1 MSESLIDSFKDIVF
15 FKDMAG
21 VYLECN
27 PAFASFLDRSK
38 EAIIGKTDYDLF
50 EHGQADF
57 FRQNDLQMLEQR
69 QPRHNEEWVTY
80 PDGSR
85 HLLDTLKTPYFG
97 DDGSVIGVLGV
108 SRDITERYR
117 METALRESEE
127 NFHRFFD
134 TIDDL
139 IVVLTPEGRIV
150 FTNVALQTK
159 LAYTREELLTMHV
172 LDLHAKTDL
181 EKGEAIFGEML
192 RHERASCP
200 LPLVTKGGILFP
212 TETRIW
218 LGKWNGQDCIFGISK
233 DLTIE
238 QEAKQR
244 FELLFRNNPNP
255 MALSTLPERK
265 FIDVNDAFL
274 RTLGYSK
281 PEVIGT
287 TSSDLG
293 LFANVDDYERI
304 TSRLAAEHR
313 ISEIDVQV
321 RTKAG
326 AVRNGLFWGEVL
338 QSQTSSFLLTV
349 FLDITEQRKV
359 SAALSR
365 ESERLQGIIRGTNV
379 GTWEWNIQTG
389 ETIFNERWASMAGYT
404 LEELAPLT
412 IQSWIDLTHP
422 EDLQLSTAALQ
433 RHFTGEVDSYEV
445 EVRMRHKSGH
455 WIWVLDRG
463 QVIERD
469 AHGEPLWMMG
479 THQEITA
486 RKQAEAEI
494 ARLSNLQR
502 ELMQLATE
510 FVNVPTDRQ
519 DASIN
524 ISLET
529 MGRLIQADRA
539 YLFAYDLKG
548 STMSNTHEWCNTGIS
563 AEIQNLQQIPLSV
576 APDWVAKHLLGELM
590 HIPDVLELPPE
601 STLRQVL
608 EPQGIRSLITLPL
621 MQSKTCLG
629 FVGFDAVRERRVW
642 KEDEVALLRVLAELY
657 AHFESRRTTERTML
671 ELQKH
676 LTDARDKAQAS
687 AMAKT
692 LFLAN
697 MSHEIRTPLNAILG
711 YSQIIAREC
720 RQCGVAH
727 RTKGLTKSSEHLLEL
742 INDVLELART
752 EGQKITLSPTHF
764 NFHQLLEDVRSMFA
778 KRPDTRALSLGVAI
792 GPGVPSMLH
801 ADAGKIRQVLVNLVS
816 NAVKF
821 TEKGQVRVSA
831 ALLEQEG
838 GDDYALAVDVEDTG
852 CGIRE
857 EDQSIIFD
865 LFARLE
871 KDKRHVGGIG
881 LGLPLCRR
889 YALALGGNISVTST
903 EGSGSR
909 FRFTFR
915 AQPGV
920 GEQCAETNDHLIRL
934 SCTQPE
940 YRILAVDDDTT
951 NLDMLGTLLRSVGFV
966 IETAEKAEAALTRL
980 ADTSKPDIDLLL
992 LDRWMPGIDGAEAL
1006 RRIRN
1011 LHDGK
1016 RLKVIVVTASGFADS
1031 RAESLAMG
1039 ADGFV
1044 AKPIRLKQLL
1054 DEMARVATL
1063 RFDTEAPPPVEP
1075 VSFSPNIF
1083 CSIPLDLRRLLCQAT
1098 RSGDIRQLRTLADQL
1113 ATHYPIPAKTIRV
1126 CIDAYDYETLRK
1138 LLESAEERG
1147 S

>member
-15 FKDMAG
+15 FKDMTG

-27 PAFASFLDRSK
+27 PAFAAFLDRPK
-38 EAIIGKTDYDLF
+38 EEIIGQTDHDLF
-50 EHGQADF
+50 KHSQADF
-57 FRQNDLQMLEQR
+57 FRENDLQMLEQR

-80 PDGSR
+80 PDGSK

-97 DDGSVIGVLGV
+97 DDGNVIGVLGV
-108 SRDITERYR
+108 SRDITERHH
-117 METALRESEE
+117 METALRESED

-139 IVVLTPEGRIV
+139 IVVLTLEGHIV
-150 FTNVALQTK
+150 FANLALQRK
-159 LAYTREELLTMHV
+159 LAYTQEELLTMHV
-172 LDLHAKTDL
+172 LDLHAKKDR

-200 LPLVTKGGILFP
+200 LPLVTKAGILFP

-218 LGKWNGQDCIFGISK
+218 PGKWNGQNCIFGISK

-274 RTLGYSK
+274 HTLGYSK
-281 PEVIGT
+281 PELIGT
-287 TSSDLG
+287 TSSSLG
-293 LFANVDDYERI
+293 LFVNIDDYERI
-304 TSRLAAEHR
+304 ASRLEAGHR

-321 RTKAG
+321 RTKEG
-326 AVRNGLFWGEVL
+326 TLRNGLFWGEVL
-338 QSQTSSFLLTV
+338 QSQTSRFLLTV
-349 FLDITEQRKV
+349 FLDITEQKKI
-359 SAALSR
+359 SSALSR
-365 ESERLQGIIRGTNV
+365 ERERLQGIIRGTNV

-389 ETIFNERWASMAGYT
+389 EVIFNERWAIMAGYT
-404 LEELAPLT
+404 LDELAPLT
-412 IQSWIDLTHP
+412 IQTWIDLAHP
-422 EDLQLSTAALQ
+422 EDLQLSNVALQ
-433 RHFTGEVDSYEV
+433 RHFTGEQDSYEV

-469 AHGEPLWMMG
+469 LHGKPLWMMG

-494 ARLSNLQR
+494 SRLSQLQR
-502 ELMQLATE
+502 ELMHLATE

-519 DASIN
+519 DEAIN
-524 ISLET
+524 LSLET

-539 YLFAYDLKG
+539 YLFAYDLKD
-548 STMSNTHEWCNTGIS
+548 STMSNTHEWCNSGVS
-563 AEIQNLQQIPLSV
+563 AEIHNLQQVPLSV
-576 APDWVAKHLLGELM
+576 APDWVAQHLLGELI
-590 HIPDVLELPPE
+590 HIPDVFALPLE
-601 STLRQVL
+601 STLRQAL

-621 MQSKTCLG
+621 MQSETCLG
-629 FVGFDAVRERRVW
+629 FVGFDAVREWRVW
-642 KEDEVALLRVLAELY
+642 REDEVALLRVLAELY

-671 ELQKH
+671 ELQRN
-676 LTDARDKAQAS
+676 LTEARDKAQAS

-697 MSHEIRTPLNAILG
+697 TSHEIRTPLNAILG

-720 RQCGVAH
+720 SQCGVAH

-752 EGQKITLSPTHF
+752 EGHKITLSPTHF
-764 NFHQLLEDVRSMFA
+764 NFHQLIEDVRLMFA
-778 KRPDTRALSLGVAI
+778 QRPDTRALSLEVTI
-792 GPGVPSMLH
+792 GPGVPCRLH
-801 ADAGKIRQVLVNLVS
+801 ADAGKIRQVLVNMVS

-821 TEKGQVRVSA
+821 TEKGQVSISA
-831 ALLEQEG
+831 TLLGQEG
-838 GDDYALAVDVEDTG
+838 EGDYALAVDVEDTG
-852 CGIRE
+852 CGISE
-857 EDQSIIFD
+857 MDQSLIFD

-871 KDKRHVGGIG
+871 KDKRRVGGIG

-889 YALALGGNISVTST
+889 YALALKGGISVTST
-903 EGSGSR
+903 EGIGSQ

-915 AQPGV
+915 AQPSL

-934 SCTQPE
+934 SGRQPE
-940 YRILAVDDDTT
+940 YRILAVDDDIT

-966 IETAEKAEAALTRL
+966 IETAEKAEEALARL
-980 ADTSKPDIDLLL
+980 ADKGKPDIDMVL
-992 LDRWMPGIDGAEAL
+992 LDKRMPGIDGNEAL

-1011 LHDGK
+1011 LPDGK
-1016 RLKVIVVTASGFADS
+1016 RIKVIMVTASGFADS

-1044 AKPIRLKQLL
+1044 AKPLRLKQLL
-1054 DEMARVATL
+1054 DEMSRVATL
-1063 RFDTEAPPPVEP
+1063 QFDAEAPPPVEP
-1075 VSFSPNIF
+1075 VSFSPDIF
-1083 CSIPLDLRRLLCQAT
+1083 CSIPLDQRRILYQSTL
-1098 RSGDIRQLRTLADQL
+1098 SGDIRQLRTLADQL
-1113 ATHYPIPAKTIRV
+1113 AIDYPIPAKTIRV
-1126 CIDAYDYETLRK
+1126 TIDAYDYETLRK
-1138 LLESAEERG
+1138 LLESAEEI
-1147 S
+1147 SS

>member
-1 MSESLIDSFKDIVF
+1 MRMSESLIDSFKDIVF

-433 RHFTGEVDSYEV
+433 RHFTGELDSYEV

-463 QVIERD
+463 QVIERA

-539 YLFAYDLKG
+539 YLFAYDL
-548 STMSNTHEWCNTGIS
+548 N
-563 AEIQNLQQIPLSV
+563 
-576 APDWVAKHLLGELM
+576 
-590 HIPDVLELPPE
+590 
-601 STLRQVL
+601 
-608 EPQGIRSLITLPL
+608 
-621 MQSKTCLG
+621 
-629 FVGFDAVRERRVW
+629 
-642 KEDEVALLRVLAELY
+642 
-657 AHFESRRTTERTML
+657 
-671 ELQKH
+671 
-676 LTDARDKAQAS
+676 AS
-687 AMAKT
+687 
-692 LFLAN
+692 
-697 MSHEIRTPLNAILG
+697 H
-711 YSQIIAREC
+711 
-720 RQCGVAH
+720 
-727 RTKGLTKSSEHLLEL
+727 
-742 INDVLELART
+742 
-752 EGQKITLSPTHF
+752 
-764 NFHQLLEDVRSMFA
+764 
-778 KRPDTRALSLGVAI
+778 
-792 GPGVPSMLH
+792 
-801 ADAGKIRQVLVNLVS
+801 
-816 NAVKF
+816 
-821 TEKGQVRVSA
+821 
-831 ALLEQEG
+831 
-838 GDDYALAVDVEDTG
+838 
-852 CGIRE
+852 
-857 EDQSIIFD
+857 
-865 LFARLE
+865 
-871 KDKRHVGGIG
+871 
-881 LGLPLCRR
+881 
-889 YALALGGNISVTST
+889 
-903 EGSGSR
+903 
-909 FRFTFR
+909 
-915 AQPGV
+915 
-920 GEQCAETNDHLIRL
+920 
-934 SCTQPE
+934 
-940 YRILAVDDDTT
+940 
-951 NLDMLGTLLRSVGFV
+951 
-966 IETAEKAEAALTRL
+966 
-980 ADTSKPDIDLLL
+980 
-992 LDRWMPGIDGAEAL
+992 
-1006 RRIRN
+1006 
-1011 LHDGK
+1011 
-1016 RLKVIVVTASGFADS
+1016 
-1031 RAESLAMG
+1031 
-1039 ADGFV
+1039 
-1044 AKPIRLKQLL
+1044 
-1054 DEMARVATL
+1054 
-1063 RFDTEAPPPVEP
+1063 
-1075 VSFSPNIF
+1075 
-1083 CSIPLDLRRLLCQAT
+1083 
-1098 RSGDIRQLRTLADQL
+1098 
-1113 ATHYPIPAKTIRV
+1113 
-1126 CIDAYDYETLRK
+1126 
-1138 LLESAEERG
+1138 
-1147 S
+1147 